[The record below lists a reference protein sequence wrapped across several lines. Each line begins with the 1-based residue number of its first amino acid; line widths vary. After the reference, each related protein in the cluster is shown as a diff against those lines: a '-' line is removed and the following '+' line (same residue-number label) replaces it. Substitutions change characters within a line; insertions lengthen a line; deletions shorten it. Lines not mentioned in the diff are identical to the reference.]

1 MNCDGVLLKT
11 YMFKAIIIKKDTVLR
26 RFCMLN
32 PEGRRHFPRNAPHE
46 KIIDRMRTF
55 SPAGRYCLEKLTEG
69 FVTLVQF
76 IIWHRMFTEQIMQ
89 IFIPL
94 FISKTVHNAKRF

>member
-11 YMFKAIIIKKDTVLR
+11 YMFKAIIIKRDTVLR
-26 RFCMLN
+26 RFCTLN
-32 PEGRRHFPRNAPHE
+32 PERRRHFPRNAPHE

-55 SPAGRYCLEKLTEG
+55 SSAGRYCLEKLTEG

-94 FISKTVHNAKRF
+94 FISKTVNNAKRF